1 MSIIVTGN
9 TDTVVKIILLQDD
22 ANYYYL
28 FTVQVFVQV
37 LLWVCDDAVVVVILA
52 RRFVIT
58 CTRTR
63 M

>member
-9 TDTVVKIILLQDD
+9 AETVVKRILLQHD

-28 FTVQVFVQV
+28 FTAQVFVQV
-37 LLWVCDDAVVVVILA
+37 LLWVCDDAVVVILA